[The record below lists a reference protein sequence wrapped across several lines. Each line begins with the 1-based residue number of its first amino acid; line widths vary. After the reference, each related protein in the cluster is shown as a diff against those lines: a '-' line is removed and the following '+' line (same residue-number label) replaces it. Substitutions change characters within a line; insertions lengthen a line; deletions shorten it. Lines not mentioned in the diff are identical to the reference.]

1 LVAVDN
7 GGNVVH
13 TALPLLDNVEYAP
26 DGSMIHN
33 AVGSTATVTQSS
45 QITPGVP
52 IVVPGVVA
60 APLHILAPD
69 GGIDPAGVWG
79 QHVTHVT
86 RDGWDPTNR
95 LQFYNHKEGDAVVLD
110 ISHVASVHG
119 HGGEAGVFVTFPG
132 HPNEGFFLGGDLHKI
147 EPGSTQV
154 IPGTNGM
161 TYGDFYTLLNK
172 NALKTFDYASELTHH
187 REVFNVHALEAAE
200 KFVDAAGNVHIKVG
214 ATILGSDKI
223 PEIPTAPPV
232 PDIITYKIAAEA
244 PPITESVTPPAFEI
258 RTVWPR
264 PELYY
269 LPFVVRSPVER
280 SVSRAEGKIF
290 KDEEEKKRLAKEEA
304 KKAKEAEKKAK
315 EEEKRK
321 AKEVKKDKTAKK
333 LEEAD
338 QIIGADKKTEKKD
351 ESGESTKP
359 YVPTEE
365 EKAEAKKEADE
376 QNKQTF
382 LQNRNAMI
390 MRINNDQKDL
400 KPEIFAERYKRPAA
414 EFEGKPEAVA
424 KFATEMTLN
433 LLYKN
438 VYQAEDYYHA
448 LESQYTPDQKA
459 LTTKTNQVSQALGS
473 NKTYMEKVEEISG
486 LTESDAKYAS
496 LKQELEKL
504 EKAALEKVGLN
515 NINTYE
521 DLMKKIDEMHKQI
534 SETDGFK
541 NKLRELSEA
550 TLARLRQQVDVWVAE
565 AAAAKAAEAK
575 PVGAAKP
582 AAAVVAKVT

>member
-1 LVAVDN
+1 
-7 GGNVVH
+7 
-13 TALPLLDNVEYAP
+13 
-26 DGSMIHN
+26 
-33 AVGSTATVTQSS
+33 
-45 QITPGVP
+45 
-52 IVVPGVVA
+52 
-60 APLHILAPD
+60 
-69 GGIDPAGVWG
+69 
-79 QHVTHVT
+79 
-86 RDGWDPTNR
+86 
-95 LQFYNHKEGDAVVLD
+95 
-110 ISHVASVHG
+110 
-119 HGGEAGVFVTFPG
+119 
-132 HPNEGFFLGGDLHKI
+132 
-147 EPGSTQV
+147 
-154 IPGTNGM
+154 M
-161 TYGDFYTLLNK
+161 TYGEFYTFINR
-172 NALKTFDYASELTHH
+172 NALKTFEHASELTQH
-187 REVFNVHALEAAE
+187 RDVFDVHALEAAE
-200 KFVDAAGNVHIKVG
+200 KFIDAAGNVHIKVG
-214 ATILGSDKI
+214 ATILGSGKM
-223 PEIPTAPPV
+223 PEIPTLEIPPSGIDH
-232 PDIITYKIAAEA
+232 PGMTLHNINIDA
-244 PPITESVTPPAFEI
+244 PPITETVTTPVFAI
-258 RTVWPR
+258 QTIWPR